1 MTSYLSISDFIS
13 SLAKG
18 ILHRKS
24 FLTLLS
30 YKVLPMCSKDFSFS
44 GFKFR
49 SLIHLEHISMLGDR
63 YGSYF
68 IFLHVYIQF
77 FQHQLLKIL
86 TMFLLLCQSSDD
98 CSCEYLYLG
107 LLYYFTVLYVF
118 FCSLSYFYHY
128 NSIIHLETR
137 NDSPSGVIL
146 FVRDSFVYQNL
157 FLFHMNFN
165 FFSFELFSYL
175 YPFHSLLLTSILPAS
190 TSSTIM
196 TNSGNRKQQ
205 FYFWF

>member
-13 SLAKG
+13 SLTNG

-30 YKVLPMCSKDFSFS
+30 CKFLPMCSTDFSFS

-77 FQHQLLKIL
+77 FQHQLLEIL
-86 TMFLLLCQSSDD
+86 TMFLLLCQSSDG
-98 CSCEYLYLG
+98 CSCKYLCLG
-107 LLYYFTVLYVF
+107 LLYHFTFIYVF
-118 FCSLSYFYHY
+118 FCSLSYFCHY
-128 NSIIHLETR
+128 SSIIHLDTR
-137 NDSPSGVIL
+137 NNSPSGVKL
-146 FVRDSFVYQNL
+146 FVQDCFVYQNL
-157 FLFHMNFN
+157 FLFHMNFK
-165 FFSFELFSYL
+165 FF
-175 YPFHSLLLTSILPAS
+175 
-190 TSSTIM
+190 
-196 TNSGNRKQQ
+196 
-205 FYFWF
+205 